1 MGNFQGLLL
10 SLHLHPSRFS
20 KKPHASC
27 RICIYV
33 LIYVNYRLTV
43 NGKIARNLVI
53 VLSVGCVASSH
64 YPQRHHSL
72 PSLRAERT
80 SDVSIQRV
88 TSPHNYPG

>member
-10 SLHLHPSRFS
+10 SLHSHPSRFP

-43 NGKIARNLVI
+43 NGKTVRNLVI
-53 VLSVGCVASSH
+53 ILSVGCVASSH
-64 YPQRHHSL
+64 CPRRHHSL
-72 PSLRAERT
+72 PSL
-80 SDVSIQRV
+80 
-88 TSPHNYPG
+88 